1 MKFLHTSERC
11 QKERKISMRLYTIA
25 SGSSGNCVCV
35 ETDNTCILVDA
46 GVSAKRIEEGLSA
59 QGIALS
65 RLDAILV
72 THEHIDHVRGIEVI
86 TKKHPVPVYGTK
98 ESLLGFAGTLKQA
111 ERLERL
117 FCFVNPGESFLINNI
132 EVNTFSTSH
141 DAGNPIGYVLVSDG
155 HKIGMATDLG
165 CYNDTVI
172 EKLSFSKLL
181 YLEAN
186 YDLNMLMAGS
196 YPYQL
201 KLRIA
206 GKKGHLSNEMSADLI
221 VKLLHP
227 YLQHI
232 VIAHMSKEN
241 NYAEL
246 AYETVRQAV
255 NNNWRWDTAPPQ
267 VTVANRD
274 IPTQPIDTE

>member
-1 MKFLHTSERC
+1 MKFLHISERR
-11 QKERKISMRLYTIA
+11 QKERKVSMKLYTIA

-35 ETDNTCILVDA
+35 ETENTCILIDA
-46 GVSAKRIEEGLSA
+46 GVSAKRIEDGLAA
-59 QGIALS
+59 QGTELA

-72 THEHIDHVRGIEVI
+72 THEHIDHIRGIEVI
-86 TKKHPVPVYGTK
+86 TKKHPIPVYGTK
-98 ESLLGFAGTLKQA
+98 ESLWGVAGTSKQA

-117 FCFVNPGESFLINNI
+117 FCFVNPGETFWINDI

-141 DAGNPIGYVLVSDG
+141 DAGNPIGYVFASEG

-165 CYNDTVI
+165 CYNDTII
-172 EKLSFSKLL
+172 EKLASSEVL

-206 GKKGHLSNEMSADLI
+206 GNKGHLSNEMSAELI
-221 VKLLHP
+221 AKLLHP
-227 YLQHI
+227 HLQHV

-255 NNNWRWDTAPPQ
+255 YGNWRWDTAPP
-267 VTVANRD
+267 VITVANRD
-274 IPTQPIDTE
+274 IPTEPLYTE

>member
-1 MKFLHTSERC
+1 MK
-11 QKERKISMRLYTIA
+11 LYTIA

-35 ETDNTCILVDA
+35 QTENACLLVDA
-46 GVSAKRIEEGLSA
+46 GITAKRIEAGLAA

-65 RLDAILV
+65 DLDAILV

-86 TKKHPVPVYGTK
+86 AKKYPIPVYGTR
-98 ESLLGFAGTLKQA
+98 ETLQEYCRCLKHA
-111 ERLERL
+111 NRLEEMMHY
-117 FCFVNPGESFLINNI
+117 VEPGESFKIKDI
-132 EVNTFSTSH
+132 MTDTFSTSH
-141 DAGNPIGYVLVSDG
+141 DAGNSIGYTFTSEG

-165 CYNDTVI
+165 CYDEIILN
-172 EKLSFSKLL
+172 KLAASEVL

-196 YPYQL
+196 YPYRL

-206 GKKGHLSNEMSADLI
+206 GEKGHLSNEMSSELV
-221 VKLLHP
+221 VKLLHEG
-227 YLQHI
+227 LRHV

-246 AYETVRQAV
+246 AYETIRQAV
-255 NNNWRWDTAPPQ
+255 HGNWKWAKEPPII
-267 VTVANRD
+267 TVANRD
-274 IPTQPIDTE
+274 IPTEPVYAR

>member
-1 MKFLHTSERC
+1 MK
-11 QKERKISMRLYTIA
+11 LYTIA

-35 ETDNTCILVDA
+35 QTEEACILVDA
-46 GVSAKRIEEGLSA
+46 GITAKRIEAGLA
-59 QGIALS
+59 AMGVELS

-86 TKKHPVPVYGTK
+86 TKKYPIPVYGT
-98 ESLLGFAGTLKQA
+98 EETLQECCRSIKQA
-111 ERLERL
+111 AQFERLMR
-117 FCFVNPGESFLINNI
+117 FVEPGESFSIKDI
-132 EVNTFSTSH
+132 VADTFSISH
-141 DAGNPIGYVLVSDG
+141 DAGNPIGYTFASNG

-165 CYNDTVI
+165 GYDENVLN
-172 EKLSFSKLL
+172 KLAESEVL

-196 YPYQL
+196 YPYRL

-206 GKKGHLSNEMSADLI
+206 GEKGHLSNEMSSELV
-221 VKLLHP
+221 VKLLHER
-227 YLQHI
+227 LQHV

-246 AYETVRQAV
+246 AYETIRQAV
-255 NNNWRWDTAPPQ
+255 HSNWKWQKEPP
-267 VTVANRD
+267 VITVANRD
-274 IPTQPIDTE
+274 IPTKPVYTE